1 MSRFVKFKNFMKE
14 SASTD
19 DFEVTMNHIL
29 YELSDNNFE
38 VDFNL
43 WKVEGNELSFEI
55 TIGKSNIVPD
65 GWGGQGSKV
74 REEFNWSNIEE
85 VMIRVCDYLSIVSS
99 KVTFIYEDIDGEHHY
114 NFNNYNDL
122 LVKMEQ
128 DFPDYYDKYEG
139 WFIFGFVIE
148 LKN

>member
-43 WKVEGNELSFEI
+43 WKVEG
-55 TIGKSNIVPD
+55 IVD
-65 GWGGQGSKV
+65 HW
-74 REEFNWSNIEE
+74 
-85 VMIRVCDYLSIVSS
+85 
-99 KVTFIYEDIDGEHHY
+99 
-114 NFNNYNDL
+114 
-122 LVKMEQ
+122 
-128 DFPDYYDKYEG
+128 
-139 WFIFGFVIE
+139 
-148 LKN
+148 